1 MDSINSFFTSLFDA
15 ILTPLE
21 WGGEIFALIFVSG
34 VFGVLALWI
43 FKYISWQKGIGF
55 VKDRIKGHMIAIR
68 IYQDDLAIVG
78 KSVGAVLLRNFQYVG
93 LNFGPFIPLAIPFVF
108 VVAQTV
114 VRYGFDP
121 IPVVAEEGLA
131 GAGNELRVEFK
142 ASQRAACAGLEVVM
156 PEGLEATSP
165 LVRVPSQGL
174 AFQEFVA
181 RAPGSYEIELR
192 FPDGRVETKAVVAGD
207 DPDRVMQPERV
218 ASFFSAALWP
228 AEPRFA
234 GDSPLERVAFIYP
247 DRDLGWLPG
256 GIGGVLIIF
265 IVASM
270 LFGFLALKPLGVKI

>member
-21 WGGEIFALIFVSG
+21 WGGDAFALIFVSG

-68 IYQDDLAIVG
+68 IYQDDLVIVG
-78 KSVGAVLLRNFQYVG
+78 KSVCAVLLRNFQYVG

-121 IPVVAEEGLA
+121 IPVVTEDGLA
-131 GAGNELRVEFK
+131 GSGNELRVEFK
-142 ASQRAACAGLEVVM
+142 SGQKAECAGLEVVL
-156 PEGLEATSP
+156 PDGLEATSP

-192 FPDGRVETKAVVAGD
+192 FPDGRVETKAVVAGTER
-207 DPDRVMQPERV
+207 DRVMQPARYAGLV
-218 ASFFSAALWP
+218 DAMLWP

-234 GDSPLERVAFIYP
+234 EGSPLQKVEFIYP
-247 DRDLGWLPG
+247 DSDLGWLPG
-256 GIGGVLIIF
+256 GPGWVFFFF
-265 IVASM
+265 ILFSM

>member
-78 KSVGAVLLRNFQYVG
+78 KSVGCVLLRNFQYVG

>member
-21 WGGEIFALIFVSG
+21 WGGEVFALIFVSG

-43 FKYISWQKGIGF
+43 FKYISWQKGIGL

-68 IYQDDLAIVG
+68 IYQDDLVIVG
-78 KSVGAVLLRNFQYVG
+78 KSVCAVLLRNFQYVG

-142 ASQRAACAGLEVVM
+142 PSQRAECAGLEVVM

-181 RAPGSYEIELR
+181 RAPGTYEIELR
-192 FPDGRVETKAVVAGD
+192 FPDGQVETKSVVAGEE
-207 DPDRVMQPERV
+207 PERLMQPERV
-218 ASFFSAALWP
+218 AGIFSSMLWP

-234 GDSPLERVAFIYP
+234 ESSPLERVAFVYP
-247 DRDLGWLPG
+247 ESDLGWLPG
-256 GIGGVLIIF
+256 GPMGVLLIF
-265 IVASM
+265 VVASM

>member
-1 MDSINSFFTSLFDA
+1 MDAINSFFTSIFDA

-21 WGGEIFALIFVSG
+21 WGGEAFALIFVSG

-108 VVAQTV
+108 IVAQTV

-142 ASQRAACAGLEVVM
+142 PSQRAECAGLEVVL
-156 PEGLEATSP
+156 PVGLEAASP

-192 FPDGRVETKAVVAGD
+192 FPDGRVETKAVVAGNEA
-207 DPDRVMQPERV
+207 DRVMQPERV
-218 ASFFSAALWP
+218 AGLFSAMLWP

>member
-1 MDSINSFFTSLFDA
+1 MDAINSFFTSLFDA

-21 WGGEIFALIFVSG
+21 WGGEVFALIFVSG

-55 VKDRIKGHMIAIR
+55 VKDRIKGHMISIR
-68 IYQDDLAIVG
+68 IYQDDLAIVS

-131 GAGNELRVEFK
+131 GAGNELRIEFK
-142 ASQRAACAGLEVVM
+142 PSQKAACAGLQVVL
-156 PEGLEATSP
+156 PDGLEATSP

-192 FPDGRVETKAVVAGD
+192 FPDGRKETKAVVAGD

>member
-21 WGGEIFALIFVSG
+21 WGGELFALIFVSG

-78 KSVGAVLLRNFQYVG
+78 KSVGAVLFRNFQYVG

-121 IPVVAEEGLA
+121 IPVVTEDGLA
-131 GAGNELRVEFK
+131 GSGNELRVEFK
-142 ASQRAACAGLEVVM
+142 SGRKAECAGLQVVL
-156 PEGLEATSP
+156 PDGLEATSP

-192 FPDGRVETKAVVAGD
+192 FPDGRVETKAVVAGAQR
-207 DPDRVMQPERV
+207 DRVMQPGRV
-218 ASFFSAALWP
+218 AGLFSAMLWP
-228 AEPRFA
+228 AEARFA
-234 GDSPLERVAFIYP
+234 ESSPLERVAFIYP
-247 DRDLGWLPG
+247 ESDLGWLPG
-256 GIGGVLIIF
+256 GPMGVLLVF
-265 IVASM
+265 VVASM
-270 LFGFLALKPLGVKI
+270 FFGFLALKPLGVKI

>member
-21 WGGEIFALIFVSG
+21 WGGEVFALIFVSG

-121 IPVVAEEGLA
+121 IPVVTEDGLA
-131 GAGNELRVEFK
+131 GSGNELRVEFK
-142 ASQRAACAGLEVVM
+142 SGQKAECAGLEVVL
-156 PEGLEATSP
+156 PDGLEATSP

-192 FPDGRVETKAVVAGD
+192 FPDGRVETKAVVAGTER
-207 DPDRVMQPERV
+207 DRVMQPARYAGLV
-218 ASFFSAALWP
+218 DAMLWP

-234 GDSPLERVAFIYP
+234 EGSPLQKVEFIYP
-247 DRDLGWLPG
+247 DSDLGWLPG
-256 GIGGVLIIF
+256 GPGWVFVFF
-265 IVASM
+265 ILFSM

>member
-1 MDSINSFFTSLFDA
+1 MDAANSFFTTLFDA

-21 WGGEIFALIFVSG
+21 WGGEAFALIFVSG
-34 VFGVLALWI
+34 IFGVLALWI

-121 IPVVAEEGLA
+121 IPVVVEEGLA

-142 ASQRAACAGLEVVM
+142 ADKRAECAGLEVVL

-181 RAPGSYEIELR
+181 RAPGSYAIELR

-207 DPDRVMQPERV
+207 EPDRVMQPERV
-218 ASFFSAALWP
+218 AGAFSAMLWP
-228 AEPRFA
+228 AEPRF
-234 GDSPLERVAFIYP
+234 DESSPLERVAFIYP
-247 DRDLGWLPG
+247 ESDLGWLPG
-256 GIGGVLIIF
+256 GPVGVLLVF
-265 IVASM
+265 VVASM